1 MRTVFN
7 GEQRYTKSADIFPLG
22 LIFAFTLSGGRHPF
36 DDGALKDEET
46 ESEMQ
51 KRAANRNERVKNNEP
66 MTLTVDQLKDE
77 DRIAFTLIQSMID
90 PDPTKRPSAAKILK
104 KKYFKS
110 IIQKE
115 KDTQVRYEKRINKF
129 FLDFLHLII
138 LHNNFVSMLQI
149 VAERRRVDQTV
160 PTQ

>member
-1 MRTVFN
+1 
-7 GEQRYTKSADIFPLG
+7 
-22 LIFAFTLSGGRHPF
+22 
-36 DDGALKDEET
+36 
-46 ESEMQ
+46 MQ

-66 MTLTVDQLKDE
+66 MTLTVDQLKSE